1 MKNLLIV
8 ALFFSFNSF
17 AGISIISDLDDTIKV
32 THSDDFTDS
41 FGYGTSRRKVY
52 LGMPELL
59 EESRQYVNE
68 VSVVTASPRIL
79 RFNVNR
85 LLKKNKIKADRVVLN
100 GNIRRPG
107 HVEFKVKAIK
117 KIMDSTTDQYILLG
131 DDVGNDPEIYDEI
144 IKLYPG
150 RVLGSYIHVVN
161 NRTVPES
168 SITYFTTFELAVKEF
183 LAGRL
188 SKESV
193 SRVSNAI
200 MKEKDLEAV
209 FPEFAHCPKDASPYA
224 WLSKTDFASE
234 ASMLTEKLVT
244 YCKTEWEEED

>member
-1 MKNLLIV
+1 MKKLIIAALL
-8 ALFFSFNSF
+8 LSFNSF

-32 THSDDFTDS
+32 THSDDFSDS

-52 LGMPELL
+52 LGMPEFL
-59 EESRQYVNE
+59 EESKQYVNE
-68 VSVVTASPRIL
+68 LSIVTASPRIL

-85 LLKKNKIKADRVVLN
+85 LLKKNGIKADRVVLN

-107 HVEFKVKAIK
+107 HVEFKIKAIK
-117 KIMDSTTDQYILLG
+117 KLMDTTTDQYILLG

-144 IKLYPG
+144 SKLYPG
-150 RVLGSYIHVVN
+150 RVLGSYIHIVN

-188 SKESV
+188 SKEAV
-193 SRVSNAI
+193 VKVSNAI
-200 MKEKDLEAV
+200 LKEKDLEAV
-209 FPEFAHCPKDASPYA
+209 FPEFAHCPKDQSPYS
-224 WLSKTDFASE
+224 WLFETHFADE
-234 ASMLTEKLVT
+234 AKALSEKLVT